1 MSDIVQYEKRGRIG
15 IITLNRPEALN
26 AVDGDVAAGVEA
38 AIDQIEADEE
48 VWVAVLTA
56 NTAGQE
62 KPVFCAGADLKAINS
77 GDAAALN
84 TKRAVRQGVRP

>member
-15 IITLNRPEALN
+15 IITLNRPEARN
-26 AVDGDVAAGVEA
+26 AVNGDVASGVEA
-38 AIDQIEADEE
+38 AIDQIEADDD
-48 VWVAVLTA
+48 VWVAILTA

-77 GDAAALN
+77 GNAAALN
-84 TKRAVRQGVRP
+84 TKRGGFAGIA